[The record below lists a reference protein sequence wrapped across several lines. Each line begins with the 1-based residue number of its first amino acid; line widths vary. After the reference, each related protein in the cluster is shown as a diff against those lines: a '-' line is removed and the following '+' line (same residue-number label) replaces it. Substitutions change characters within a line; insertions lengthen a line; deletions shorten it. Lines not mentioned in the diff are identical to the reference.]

1 MKSNITTPR
10 SASQAISV
18 TKPIVGTF
26 VLAAAFSLAI
36 NLLVLTSPLYMFQV
50 FDRVLSSGHLDTL
63 AWLTVLAGAAYLTY
77 GLLES
82 VRGRIL
88 ARAATWL
95 DRRLGEPLVAAG
107 VRAGLAGEPTG
118 SQPLRDLAQLRGFLA
133 GPAMGPLL
141 DAPWAPVFLAV
152 LWFMHPWLGIFSVR
166 SEEQ

>member
-10 SASQAISV
+10 SSSQAISV

-82 VRGRIL
+82 
-88 ARAATWL
+88 
-95 DRRLGEPLVAAG
+95 DRKSVVSGTSV
-107 VRAGLAGEPTG
+107 
-118 SQPLRDLAQLRGFLA
+118 
-133 GPAMGPLL
+133 
-141 DAPWAPVFLAV
+141 
-152 LWFMHPWLGIFSVR
+152 SVR
-166 SEEQ
+166 VDLGGRRIIKKKNKNNKVKKNNQ